1 MMPPCP
7 FGQRSGVGA
16 VDCSAA
22 ALNSAAWSS
31 AAPGWRAAASIILAS
46 SPTRIRQA
54 RLAPVEDGERRFGRA
69 ERCLAP
75 EVVVHLREHQAH
87 FIV

>member
-1 MMPPCP
+1 
-7 FGQRSGVGA
+7 
-16 VDCSAA
+16 
-22 ALNSAAWSS
+22 
-31 AAPGWRAAASIILAS
+31 LAS